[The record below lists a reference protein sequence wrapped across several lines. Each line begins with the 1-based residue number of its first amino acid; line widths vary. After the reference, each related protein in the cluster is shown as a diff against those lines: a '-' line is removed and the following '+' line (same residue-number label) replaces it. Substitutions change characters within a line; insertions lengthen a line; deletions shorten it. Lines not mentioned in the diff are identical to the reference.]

1 MGEIVGT
8 IQSKSGSQ
16 YIVKWENNKVLVREY
31 GSFGWDCVAR
41 KVRREDALSSA
52 QGVIDYQNPLF

>member
-8 IQSKSGSQ
+8 IESKSGNQ
-16 YIVKWENNKVLVREY
+16 YIVKWENKKVLVREY

-41 KVRREDALSSA
+41 EVHKVDALSAA